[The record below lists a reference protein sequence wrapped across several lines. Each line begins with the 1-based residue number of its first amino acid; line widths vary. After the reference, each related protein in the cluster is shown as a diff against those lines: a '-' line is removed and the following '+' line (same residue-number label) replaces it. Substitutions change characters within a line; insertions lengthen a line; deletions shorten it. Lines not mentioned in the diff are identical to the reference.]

1 MLIHRNLPY
10 SEQKTDVRLLDW
22 FVPEGDC
29 RATMVWM
36 HGGGI
41 EGGDRRGFDGIAR
54 QLCAVGIGF
63 ASVEYSLFP
72 QARYPE
78 FLLDCAAAAA
88 FVHEKCAQNQAQP
101 RVFLG
106 GSSAGAYLAM
116 MLCFARPYL
125 LNAGVSPE
133 DFAGYFFDAGQPTT
147 HFNVLK
153 YRGQDSRRCVV
164 DEAAPLYHICD
175 ARPGRPIQ
183 ILYADD
189 DMPARPEQ
197 NEVLRATLQHFG
209 YDMSLVEVEIM
220 RGYSHCG
227 YDNEEANGRWVLADH
242 IERFINRALKIC

>member
-1 MLIHRNLPY
+1 MLIHKDLPY

-22 FVPEGDC
+22 FAPEGDC

-41 EGGDRRGFDGIAR
+41 EGGDRRGFDGIAS
-54 QLCAVGIGF
+54 QLCAAGIGF
-63 ASVEYSLFP
+63 VSVEYSLFL

-88 FVHEKCAQNQAQP
+88 FVHAECAKRQEHP

-153 YRGQDSRRCVV
+153 YRGEDSRRCVV

-175 ARPGRPIQ
+175 ASPGRPIQ

-209 YDMSLVEVEIM
+209 YDMSLVEVEVM

-227 YDNEEANGRWVLADH
+227 YDNEEANGRWVLADR
-242 IERFINRALKIC
+242 IERFINRALKV